1 MGRGIVK
8 SLKERYPDVTILPLD
23 FDPDTSEA
31 NIENRLQMLIMEA
44 REQG

>member
-8 SLKERYPDVTILPLD
+8 SWKERYPDASILPLD
-23 FDPDTSEA
+23 YDPDTSQA
-31 NIENRLQMLIMEA
+31 NIENRLQMLMMEA